1 MSAVVLGASGFS
13 STPVD
18 WQEHQPQ
25 ELNPTVRVIAPVLP
39 PHHHVVSS
47 GWIWDLLPK
56 SPLSSTSAYSLS
68 QLGMLHRDWSNF
80 GLPETCREL
89 NTGNISPFLL
99 TVSIGFYHQS
109 WRSRSF
115 PTWMSTWFFPK
126 SIGSLFISREKKIF
140 LDHTSHYF
148 LENLINFWLTISL
161 RLSTSHQLDSPSI
174 ASSIA
179 IGLRIIQLMKYF
191 GLW

>member
-1 MSAVVLGASGFS
+1 MNLGPTTQITSLFHLSIFTKPVRYAAS
-13 STPVD
+13 
-18 WQEHQPQ
+18 
-25 ELNPTVRVIAPVLP
+25 
-39 PHHHVVSS
+39 
-47 GWIWDLLPK
+47 
-56 SPLSSTSAYSLS
+56 
-68 QLGMLHRDWSNF
+68 DWSNF

-115 PTWMSTWFFPK
+115 PTWMSTRFFPK
-126 SIGSLFISREKKIF
+126 SIDSLFISQEKKIF

-148 LENLINFWLTISL
+148 LENVIHFWLTISL
-161 RLSTSHQLDSPSI
+161 RLSTSHQLDSTSI
-174 ASSIA
+174 TSSIA

-191 GLW
+191 GLWLSLYLITVTLKIGISSYECQWINLCIHSSPV